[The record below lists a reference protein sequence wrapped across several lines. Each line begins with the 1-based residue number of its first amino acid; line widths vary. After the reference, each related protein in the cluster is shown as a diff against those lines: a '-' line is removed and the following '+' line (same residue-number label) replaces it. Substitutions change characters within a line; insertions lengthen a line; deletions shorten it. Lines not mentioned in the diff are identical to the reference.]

1 MPAKTPPTYVLVA
14 ALRDL
19 WAKFDNP
26 SVDRRGVDLNASF
39 DQEITDIAIG
49 QRETAISVNRHQYDL
64 FGKSMP
70 FERIAR

>member
-26 SVDRRGVDLNASF
+26 SVDRRGVNMNASLNE
-39 DQEITDIAIG
+39 EIADVPI
-49 QRETAISVNRHQYDL
+49 
-64 FGKSMP
+64 
-70 FERIAR
+70 